1 MEDVNVTVDASVF
14 TLVVISISPVVKT
27 LLAIKLLVSVGV
39 INPKLLSVDIAV
51 SVLGVENDLFSCVEM
66 LCSEASVI
74 TAVNVTVDVSVFT
87 PVVISMLPVVKSLLA
102 IKVLVS
108 VGVINP
114 ELLSVDLAA
123 SVFKFG
129 NVARAVADLLTL
141 FVVVFKAVVDVG
153 SVLVVVSSCVI
164 AVSVLGVENDLFSCV
179 EMLCSEASVITA
191 VNVTVDVSVFTP
203 VVISMLPVVKS
214 LLAIKVL
221 VSVGVINPE
230 LLSVDLAASV
240 FKFGNVARA
249 VADLLTLFVVV
260 FKAVVDVGSVLV
272 VVSSCVIA
280 VSVLGVENDLFS
292 CVEML
297 CSEASVMAAV
307 NVTVDVS
314 VFTPVVISMLPVV
327 KSLLAIKVLVSVG
340 GINPEL
346 LSVDL
351 AASVFKFGKVA
362 RAVADLLTLFVVVFK
377 AVVDVGSVLVVVSS
391 CVETCV
397 VAISANTDDVK
408 TSMRGSTENCEK

>member
-39 INPKLLSVDIAV
+39 INPKLLSVD
-51 SVLGVENDLFSCVEM
+51 
-66 LCSEASVI
+66 
-74 TAVNVTVDVSVFT
+74 
-87 PVVISMLPVVKSLLA
+87 
-102 IKVLVS
+102 
-108 VGVINP
+108 
-114 ELLSVDLAA
+114 
-123 SVFKFG
+123 
-129 NVARAVADLLTL
+129 
-141 FVVVFKAVVDVG
+141 
-153 SVLVVVSSCVI
+153 I